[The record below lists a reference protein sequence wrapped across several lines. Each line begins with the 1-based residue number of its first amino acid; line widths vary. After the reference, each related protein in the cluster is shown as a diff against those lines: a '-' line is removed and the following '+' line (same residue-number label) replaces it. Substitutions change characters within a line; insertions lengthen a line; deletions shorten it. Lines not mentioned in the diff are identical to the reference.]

1 MTTIDKLLNCIIII
15 IFSSFFY
22 FTQKHIST
30 IPASIKKFPQV
41 IANCT
46 NKTNSIKCRKRLN
59 NSILF
64 TIPRMSRN
72 LFSMLIYQCRL
83 WFNHSNFSL
92 FFLFWFVRAF
102 YTLSLKIL
110 FHFIGKTHF
119 KSVYRLFITWWF
131 TIAWH
136 HFRIESVNWMNF
148 QASSCVYR
156 FFFLLFLLSS
166 FRFFLLLLLAAIGKT
181 NAKHQFKQNQRP
193 NALQKYDDNT
203 MREWITFG

>member
-1 MTTIDKLLNCIIII
+1 MYH
-15 IFSSFFY
+15 IFFLSLFY
-22 FTQKHIST
+22 FTQKHIPT
-30 IPASIKKFPQV
+30 IPALIKKFPQV

-46 NKTNSIKCRKRLN
+46 NKINSIKCRKRLN

-92 FFLFWFVRAF
+92 FLLFWLARAF
-102 YTLSLKIL
+102 YLLSLKIL

-148 QASSCVYR
+148 QASSCVYNV
-156 FFFLLFLLSS
+156 FFSSSLLVVFLSFLFSS
-166 FRFFLLLLLAAIGKT
+166 SSSIGCNRK
-181 NAKHQFKQNQRP
+181 N
-193 NALQKYDDNT
+193 
-203 MREWITFG
+203 